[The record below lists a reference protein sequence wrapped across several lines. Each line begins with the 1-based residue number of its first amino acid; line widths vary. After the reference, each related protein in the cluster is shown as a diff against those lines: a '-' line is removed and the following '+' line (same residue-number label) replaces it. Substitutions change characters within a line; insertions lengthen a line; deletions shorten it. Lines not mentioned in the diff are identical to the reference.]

1 MDIVKIRTS
10 RIEANKGQIE
20 GLPKNPRQ
28 WTKGDVERIARS
40 LEETPELFEA
50 RPVLVYPHGDKFV
63 ALGGNL
69 RLEGAKKNGL
79 MEVPCIIFDEGTDVE
94 KLKEIVIKDNGSFG
108 SWDFD
113 DLANEW
119 DDLPLVEW
127 GAPAWETRGL
137 STAGAAGDD
146 DYDEFVD
153 KFKPKL
159 TTDDCY
165 TPPAVYDAVLNFVAS
180 IVDLKGK
187 TIERPFVPGGDY
199 EHYPYTERS
208 VVVDNPP
215 FSLLSKICRVYADRS
230 IPFFIFAPSL
240 TLFSAADCDLT
251 YIVAD
256 AAIEYENGAVVATG
270 FITNLIADL
279 RVWCCPALRDAIA
292 AAQPDEDKTLQG
304 FVYPDNIITAAIL
317 QKITKRSVDWKVRK
331 KSCEYIKQSDSAQE
345 QGRQLYGGGFIL
357 SERAAA
363 ERAAAERA
371 AAERAAATKLNISPR
386 EREIIAR
393 LDAQDID

>member
-1 MDIVKIRTS
+1 MEIVKIKTVKL
-10 RIEANKGQIE
+10 APNTGQVE

-28 WTKGDVERIARS
+28 WTKGDIDRLARS
-40 LEETPELFEA
+40 LEDTPELFEA
-50 RPVLVYPHGDKFV
+50 RPCLVYPQGGQFV
-63 ALGGNL
+63 ILGGNM
-69 RLEGAKKNGL
+69 RYEAAKRNGAK
-79 MEVPCIIFDEGTDVE
+79 EVPCIVFPESTSVE
-94 KLKEIVIKDNGSFG
+94 KLREIVIKDNGAFG

-119 DDLPLVEW
+119 DDLPLTDW
-127 GAPAWETRGL
+127 GVPAWEMRGL
-137 STAGAAGDD
+137 SSAGGEADD
-146 DYDEFVD
+146 AYNDFVD

-180 IVDLKGK
+180 LVDLTGK
-187 TIERPFVPGGDY
+187 AIERPFVPGGDY
-199 EHYPYTERS
+199 ESYNYTERS

-215 FSLLSKICRVYADRS
+215 FSLLSKICRFYAERS

-240 TLFSAADCDLT
+240 TLFSAPDCDLT
-251 YIVAD
+251 YIVTD
-256 AAIEYENGAVVATG
+256 AAIEYENGAVVVTG
-270 FITNLIADL
+270 FITNLIKDL

-292 AAQPDEDKTLQG
+292 KAQPDEDKSLQG

-317 QKITKRSVDWKVRK
+317 QKIVKRGIDWKVRK
-331 KSCEYIKQSDSAQE
+331 ASCEYVKQSDSAEE

-371 AAERAAATKLNISPR
+371 AATKLNISQR

>member
-1 MDIVKIRTS
+1 V
-10 RIEANKGQIE
+10 
-20 GLPKNPRQ
+20 
-28 WTKGDVERIARS
+28 
-40 LEETPELFEA
+40 
-50 RPVLVYPHGDKFV
+50 
-63 ALGGNL
+63 LGGNF
-69 RLEGAKKNGL
+69 RLAASRENKAK
-79 MEVPCIIFDEGTDVE
+79 EVPCIVFPADTPVD

-113 DLANEW
+113 ALANEW
-119 DDLPLVEW
+119 DDLPLTDW
-127 GAPAWETRGL
+127 GTPAWEMRDL
-137 STAGAAGDD
+137 STAGGEGDD
-146 DYDEFVD
+146 AYNDFVD

-180 IVDLKGK
+180 LVDLTGK

-199 EHYPYTERS
+199 ENYNYTDRS

-215 FSLLSKICRVYADRS
+215 FSLLSKICRFYAERS

-240 TLFSAADCDLT
+240 TLFSAPDCDLT

-292 AAQPDEDKTLQG
+292 EAQPDEDKTLQG

-317 QKITKRSVDWKVRK
+317 QKIAKRGIDWKVRK
-331 KSCEYIKQSDSAQE
+331 RSCEYIKQSDSAEE

-371 AAERAAATKLNISPR
+371 AATKLNISQR